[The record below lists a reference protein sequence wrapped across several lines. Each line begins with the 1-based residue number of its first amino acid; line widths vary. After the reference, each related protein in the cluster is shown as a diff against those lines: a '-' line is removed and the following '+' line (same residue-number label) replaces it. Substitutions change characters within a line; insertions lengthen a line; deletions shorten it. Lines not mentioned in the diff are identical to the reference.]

1 MVDPL
6 PAVTLGDFTHKFGGS
21 LADRDKVYAVTA
33 AHWSHDWIAIPNPT
47 CGSFESAPYL
57 TDYSRRVDEQLT
69 GKVQGPQALG
79 RPDAL
84 N

>member
-33 AHWSHDWIAIPNPT
+33 AHWSHDWIAIPDPT
-47 CGSFESAPYL
+47 CGSFRRRPISPTTPGASTNSGPESFRPSSPGPAP
-57 TDYSRRVDEQLT
+57 T
-69 GKVQGPQALG
+69 P
-79 RPDAL
+79 
-84 N
+84 

>member
-21 LADRDKVYAVTA
+21 LADRDQVYADTA
-33 AHWSHDWIAIPNPT
+33 THRSHGWIAIPTLRLVP
-47 CGSFESAPYL
+47 SAPYL
-57 TDYSRRVDEQLT
+57 TDYSRRVDEQRT
-69 GKVQGPQALG
+69 GKLQALKPWAG
-79 RPDAL
+79 PHAL

>member
-21 LADRDKVYAVTA
+21 LADRDQVYADTA
-33 AHWSHDWIAIPNPT
+33 THRSHGWIAIPTLRLVP
-47 CGSFESAPYL
+47 SAPYL

-69 GKVQGPQALG
+69 GKLQGPQALG